1 MKTTTKKLS
10 DTKVEITATIGAEE
24 LKTARTAAIKQLAEN
39 LKVQGFR
46 KGKVPFAVAEKH
58 LAPNEISEQTID
70 LAVRTSMPAAF
81 ADAKC
86 EPLAI
91 ENVSVTKYVPDESA
105 EYVVKAEILPEVKIG
120 DYQKLTAALEP
131 TEASAADVQE
141 IVDNIINAYAEKKVA
156 KKAAEN
162 GDEVIIDFVGKK
174 DGEAFAGGTAKDHHL
189 VLGSGQFIPGFEDG
203 IVGHSAGDKFDL
215 KLTFPKD
222 YPEKSLAG
230 EKVVFE
236 TLVKQVNEVV
246 KPKEDDELAK
256 KCGNF
261 KNMDELRADIKK
273 NLELQNEHRAMD
285 KFRDDLVKELVSKSK
300 VEAPEILIGDQMRFI
315 HDDMVRNAASR
326 GMTFEQ
332 YLERA
337 GETPESWD
345 KQARELAAER
355 VKASLVLQILARE
368 QKVEVSDEE
377 VNAKVA
383 ELQDVYKNSK
393 EALANLKKP
402 EVRQDVKNRM
412 IIDKTMELLVAANR
426 DNKPAKKA
434 GKKADKADK
443 AEKSDKAEKKAKK

>member
-10 DTKVEITATIGAEE
+10 DTKVEITATIGTKE
-24 LKTARTAAIKQLAEN
+24 LKAAREQAIKQLAEN

-46 KGKVPFAVAEKH
+46 KGKAPLSVAEKH
-58 LAPNEISEQTID
+58 LSPNEISEHTLD
-70 LAVRTSMPAAF
+70 LAVRSSMPAAF
-81 ADAKC
+81 ADAAC

-91 ENVSVTKYVPDESA
+91 ENVNVVKYVPDETA
-105 EYVVKAEILPEVKIG
+105 EFIVTAEILPEVKLG
-120 DYQKLTAALEP
+120 DYKKLTAALDQ
-131 TEASAADVQE
+131 TEASEADVQE
-141 IVDNIINAYAEKKVA
+141 IIDNIINAYAEKKVA
-156 KKAAEN
+156 KKAAES

-215 KLTFPKD
+215 ELTFPKD

-236 TLVKQVNEVV
+236 TLVKQVNEVI
-246 KPKEDDELAK
+246 KPKEDDALAE
-256 KCGNF
+256 KCGKF
-261 KNMDELRADIKK
+261 KNMAELRADIKK
-273 NLELQNEHRAMD
+273 NLEAQNEHRAMD
-285 KFRDDLVKELVSKSK
+285 KFRDNLVKELVDHSK

-315 HDDMVRNAASR
+315 HDDVVRNAASH

-337 GETPESWD
+337 GETAESWE

-368 QKVEVSDEE
+368 EKVEVAEEE
-377 VNAKVA
+377 VAAKIA

-412 IIDKTMELLVAANR
+412 IIDKAMELLVEANR
-426 DNKPAKKA
+426 DNKPSKKAKTDKKAAKKA
-434 GKKADKADK
+434 EKATKK
-443 AEKSDKAEKKAKK
+443 

>member
-10 DTKVEITATIGAEE
+10 DTKVEITATIGTEE
-24 LKTARTAAIKQLAEN
+24 LKAAREQAIKQLAEN

-46 KGKVPFAVAEKH
+46 KGKAPLSVAEKH
-58 LAPNEISEQTID
+58 LSPNEISEHTLD
-70 LAVRTSMPAAF
+70 LAVRSSMPAAF
-81 ADAKC
+81 ADAAC

-91 ENVSVTKYVPDESA
+91 ENVNVVKYVPDETA
-105 EYVVKAEILPEVKIG
+105 EFIVTAEILPEVKLG
-120 DYQKLTAALEP
+120 DYKKLTAALDQ
-131 TEASAADVQE
+131 TEASEADVQE
-141 IVDNIINAYAEKKVA
+141 IIDNIINAYAEKKVA
-156 KKAAEN
+156 KKAAES

-215 KLTFPKD
+215 ELTFPKD

-236 TLVKQVNEVV
+236 TLVKQVNEVI
-246 KPKEDDELAK
+246 KPKEDDALAE
-256 KCGNF
+256 KCGKF
-261 KNMDELRADIKK
+261 KNMAELRADIKK
-273 NLELQNEHRAMD
+273 NLEAQNEHRAMD
-285 KFRDDLVKELVSKSK
+285 KFRDNLVKELVDHSK

-315 HDDMVRNAASR
+315 HDDVVRNAASH

-337 GETPESWD
+337 GETAESWE

-368 QKVEVSDEE
+368 EKVEVAEEE
-377 VNAKVA
+377 VAAKIA

-412 IIDKTMELLVAANR
+412 IIDKAMELLIEANR
-426 DNKPAKKA
+426 DNKPSKKAKTDKKAAKKA
-434 GKKADKADK
+434 EKATKK
-443 AEKSDKAEKKAKK
+443 